1 MAVSSSRGYTI
12 TRPQSRGGDDE
23 AALSRSTDS
32 FVDQFSLRSS
42 ACQAKTIGAWES
54 KWPFPGFTVKGAT
67 RRWRLF
73 FNFQSPDRRIEVRV
87 IRRSGG
93 LELHRMALTNLN
105 HLCRGQRR
113 FTLSAS
119 AQGATQRVCSESFVG
134 RRPAARFVTP
144 RSSLA
149 ERPKPGAGIELP
161 APVLYAADEVRL
173 RMASMTALGARW
185 SR

>member
-113 FTLSAS
+113 FTLSRLSSGGDAAS
-119 AQGATQRVCSESFVG
+119 LFGELVG

-144 RSSLA
+144 ARRLPKGPNRGRGSNCR
-149 ERPKPGAGIELP
+149 RPCSTLP
-161 APVLYAADEVRL
+161 TRFDCAWL
-173 RMASMTALGARW
+173 R
-185 SR
+185 